1 MNFIIYLY
9 AIIITIISIY
19 LSKVY
24 GAIDEYIRK
33 KIYRI
38 YGESNRD
45 FQYNY
50 NIIIF
55 LTYIE
60 IIILILTIYINS
72 YAYIAKDIYAL
83 ELAIKLIIIELTI
96 LALHT
101 IIVGKKLSGA
111 IICSI
116 LPILTSIYYYIY
128 SIHSYILSIFLI
140 PIVYTSIIL
149 LWTSFHWFN
158 PYNLYIPIIG
168 DINIIYLQKYTVLYI
183 TTVIYVNIISL
194 YIDIIKVVVP
204 LISIP
209 FIWIATSFL
218 SNFLSISLSITNIYG
233 SFIKFLS
240 IALLLGRKM
249 HIPIVNSGIGLYIKS
264 VINRFLIFLKVDIS
278 RIEEKINKFALNISK
293 LLNRYIDVN
302 GIEAKVGDKAAM
314 GIYNILA
321 SIIKINIR
329 IEQVLLKLIRYRILH
344 YINSI
349 QRSFEHSL
357 IALSLILGFLMLIAI
372 IIYIF
377 ITSPPF

>member
-1 MNFIIYLY
+1 MNFAIYLY
-9 AIIITIISIY
+9 AILITITSIY
-19 LSKVY
+19 LSKIY
-24 GAIDEYIRK
+24 GTIDEYIRK
-33 KIYRI
+33 KVYGI
-38 YGESNRD
+38 YGENNRD

-50 NIIIF
+50 NIVIF

-83 ELAIKLIIIELTI
+83 ELAIKLIIIELSI

-101 IIVGKKLSGA
+101 FIVGKKLSGA

-128 SIHSYILSIFLI
+128 STHSYISSIFLI
-140 PIVYTSIIL
+140 PILYTSIIL
-149 LWTSFHWFN
+149 LWISFHWFN
-158 PYNLYIPIIG
+158 PYTLYIPIIG

-183 TTVIYVNIISL
+183 TAVIYVNIISL
-194 YIDIIKVVVP
+194 YMDIIKVLAP

-218 SNFLSISLSITNIYG
+218 SNFLFISLRITNIYVG
-233 SFIKFLS
+233 FIKFIS
-240 IALLLGRKM
+240 IASLFRRKM
-249 HIPIVNSGIGLYIKS
+249 YIPIVNSSIGLYIKS
-264 VINRFLIFLKVDIS
+264 VINRFLLFLKVDIS

-293 LLNRYIDVN
+293 LNRYIDLN
-302 GIEAKVGDKAAM
+302 GIEAKVGDKATM
-314 GIYNILA
+314 SIYNILV

-329 IEQVLLKLIRYRILH
+329 IEQGVLKLIRYKILH
-344 YINSI
+344 YINYI

-357 IALSLILGFLMLIAI
+357 IVLSLILGFLMLIAI
-372 IIYIF
+372 LIYIF